1 MKSKVLLCLFGLLS
15 SALALSAQVNTVSRS
30 TAYEAGRVIKA
41 TPGVLVSLTGYNS
54 KGSAQFIQLH
64 DAAAIPSDVV
74 SGVAEVSTVDTTGGT
89 PAGLDG
95 KYFTLSGAAAD
106 YYVWFDL
113 DDGSTD
119 PEVTARTGIEVDIA
133 TGDSEAQIATKLQ
146 TVLEAHAAFGAT
158 VDTNVVTI
166 TDAAAGARTDIGAGD
181 SGLTVAVATPGVTAI
196 SATSPV
202 LVITVPSASNFTIT
216 LPAEGVYF
224 STGIVVCNSSTGP
237 TKTAGSAD
245 CYFTAV
251 YR

>member
-1 MKSKVLLCLFGLLS
+1 MKSKILLCAIGLLS
-15 SALALSAQVNTVSRS
+15 SVLTSSAQVGIVSRS

-64 DAAAIPSDVV
+64 DAAAVPSDVV

-95 KYFTLSGAAAD
+95 KYFLISGASAD

-119 PEVTARTGIEVDIA
+119 PEVAAKTGIEVDIA

-166 TDAAAGARTDIGAGD
+166 TDAASGARTNIAAGD
-181 SGLTVAVATPGVTAI
+181 AALAVAVSVQGVTAI
-196 SATSPV
+196 AASSPV
-202 LVITVPSASNFTIT
+202 LVITVPASSNFTIT
-216 LPAEGVYF
+216 LPAEGMYF
-224 STGIVVCNSSTGP
+224 STGIAVCNSSTGP